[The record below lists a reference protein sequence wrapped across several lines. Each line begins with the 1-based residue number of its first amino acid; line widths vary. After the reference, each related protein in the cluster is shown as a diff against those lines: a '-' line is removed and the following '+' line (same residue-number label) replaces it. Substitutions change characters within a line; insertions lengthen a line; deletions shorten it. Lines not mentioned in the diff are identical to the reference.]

1 MPALDVDLL
10 YLFRLLCDRPKTF
23 LHLLTHF
30 GSAEAV
36 FDAPED
42 EILCQCRLDIAA
54 LRKARELFQRDVEKD
69 VAWLQEPDHHLICI
83 DQPDYPALL
92 KEIHDPPVLLFGC
105 GDKSVLEN
113 SSIAMVGSRSP
124 TRTGLA
130 NAQLLSGQLSSV
142 GLTIVS
148 GMALGI
154 DAACHQGALLAGAKT
169 IAVLG
174 TGCDIV
180 YPARHQGLAH
190 DISRLGLLLSEFPLR
205 VRAAPHHFPRRN
217 RVVTGLSLGTIVVEA
232 ALKSGSLIS
241 ARCAMEQGREVFA
254 IPGAI
259 NNRHARGCHQLIR
272 DGATLVENAQDVLE
286 QLSFVADRAL
296 ASTPVQPLTGHQ
308 QLVASILD
316 GEPQNTDQLEAQ
328 LGLSINEVL
337 CALVELEVAGL
348 VVQERG
354 GYVSLK
360 PDDV

>member
-10 YLFRLLCDRPKTF
+10 YLFRLLCDRPKA
-23 LHLLTHF
+23 LRRLLTHF

-36 FDAPED
+36 FGAPGE
-42 EILCQCRLDIAA
+42 EILGLCRLDIAA
-54 LRKARELFQRDVEKD
+54 LRKARETFQADIEKD
-69 VAWLQEPDHHLICI
+69 VAWLQGPDHHLISI

-113 SSIAMVGSRSP
+113 NSIAMVGSRSP
-124 TRTGLA
+124 TRTGIT
-130 NAQLLSGQLSSV
+130 NAQLLAGQLSSV

-154 DAACHQGALLAGAKT
+154 DAACHEGALLAGAKT

-180 YPARHQGLAH
+180 YPARHQDLAH
-190 DISRLGLLLSEFPLR
+190 DIARLGLLLSEFPLR
-205 VRAAPHHFPRRN
+205 VRAAPYHFPRRN
-217 RVVTGLSLGTIVVEA
+217 RVVTGLALGTIVVEA

-259 NNRHARGCHQLIR
+259 NNRYARGCHQLIR

-296 ASTPVQPLTGHQ
+296 AVTPAQPLTGHQ
-308 QLVASILD
+308 QMVESLLD
-316 GEPQNTDQLEAQ
+316 GGPQSADQLEAQ
-328 LGLSINEVL
+328 LSLAIDEVL
-337 CALVELEVAGL
+337 CALVELELLGL
-348 VVQERG
+348 VAQERG

-360 PDDV
+360 PDGV

>member
-1 MPALDVDLL
+1 LIKSFRDNWLKDFYFADSATKKVPADIRDR
-10 YLFRLLCDRPKTF
+10 LFRKLQLIDDATSDLDLRAPTSN
-23 LHLLTHF
+23 HF
-30 GSAEAV
+30 
-36 FDAPED
+36 
-42 EILCQCRLDIAA
+42 
-54 LRKARELFQRDVEKD
+54 EK
-69 VAWLQEPDHHLICI
+69 
-83 DQPDYPALL
+83 
-92 KEIHDPPVLLFGC
+92 
-105 GDKSVLEN
+105 
-113 SSIAMVGSRSP
+113 
-124 TRTGLA
+124 
-130 NAQLLSGQLSSV
+130 LSGRELSSV
-142 GLTIVS
+142 GLTIIS

-154 DAACHQGALLAGAKT
+154 DAACHEGALLAGAKT

-190 DISRLGLLLSEFPLR
+190 GISRQGLLLSEFPLR

-272 DGATLVENAQDVLE
+272 DGATLVENAQDVLD

-296 ASTPVQPLTGHQ
+296 AITPVQPLTDHQ
-308 QLVASILD
+308 QRVESILD
-316 GEPQNTDQLEAQ
+316 GDPQNADRLEAQ
-328 LGLSINEVL
+328 LSLSIDEVL
-337 CALVELEVAGL
+337 CALVELEVLGL
-348 VVQERG
+348 VAQERG